1 MDAGMRRLYSIKAVL
16 LCVGLIFL
24 ATGCDS
30 SNPGNAQ
37 NDRHLKEIS
46 KPLESLH
53 GPYRVLKVTDG
64 DTIHVLRDGVDVRVR
79 IIGVNTPEVYRGVQ
93 CFGPEASEFAKSEM
107 ANTSIYLEYDSTQSQ
122 LDKYGRVLAHVW
134 TATKQLYAAE
144 AIRNGFGFE
153 ATYAGIY
160 HHRDLY
166 LANQKVAV
174 QEAVGLWRN
183 CQR

>member
-1 MDAGMRRLYSIKAVL
+1 MDVNMSRLYSIKAVL
-16 LCVGLIFL
+16 LCVGILFS
-24 ATGCDS
+24 AMGCDS
-30 SNPGNAQ
+30 SDPGNTQ
-37 NDRHLKEIS
+37 SDSYLKEIS

-64 DTIHVLRDGVDVRVR
+64 DTIHVLRDAVDVRVR

-107 ANTSIYLEYDSTQSQ
+107 ANTSIYLEYDSTQSE

-153 ATYAGIY
+153 ANYADVY
-160 HHRDLY
+160 HHRALFLD
-166 LANQKVAV
+166 NQKTAQ
-174 QEAVGLWRN
+174 QEVVGLWAN
-183 CQR
+183 CRR